1 MIKRLFWQAIRFF
14 GLSGIGWLLD
24 FGTYTLLGI
33 ICANLFLNNVISSW
47 VGVTFV
53 FFFAT
58 KKVFQN
64 NSKISLKWKYLIYLV
79 YQCILIFFVS
89 FLLKEIDAF
98 IVSKVSV
105 ELILKFSSI
114 LAKIIITPI
123 TMILNFFVMKGV
135 IEKL

>member
-1 MIKRLFWQAIRFF
+1 MKKLLYQAIRFI

-24 FGTYTLLGI
+24 FGTYICLGFI
-33 ICANLFLNNVISSW
+33 SSNLVINNFISSW

-53 FFFAT
+53 FIFAT
-58 KKVFQN
+58 RKVFQN
-64 NSKISLKWKYLIYLV
+64 NSRIPLGVKYLIYIL
-79 YQCILIFFVS
+79 YQIILITLVS
-89 FLLKEIDAF
+89 KLLGAIDSF
-98 IVSKVSV
+98 IVSHIAW
-105 ELILKFSSI
+105 ELVLKFSGI